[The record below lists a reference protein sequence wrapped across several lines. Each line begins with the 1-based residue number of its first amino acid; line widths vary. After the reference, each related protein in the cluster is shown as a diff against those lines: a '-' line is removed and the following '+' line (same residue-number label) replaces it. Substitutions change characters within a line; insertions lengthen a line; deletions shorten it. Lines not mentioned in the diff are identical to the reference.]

1 MNLDLPERWRA
12 EIAQIL
18 VRHLPGAEVRAFG
31 SRVTGKNHPGS
42 DLDLA
47 VLGGTSAGLA
57 AARSAISESNVPISV
72 DLLAYERLPES
83 YREEIDRSAV
93 PFPLHPE

>member
-18 VRHLPGAEVRAFG
+18 VRHLPGAQVLAFG

-47 VLGGTSAGLA
+47 VIGGTPAGLA
-57 AARSAISESNVPISV
+57 AARSALTESNVPISV
-72 DLLAYERLPES
+72 DLLAYESLPAS
-83 YREEIDRSAV
+83 YREEIDQSAV
-93 PFPLHPE
+93 PFSLSST

>member
-47 VLGGTSAGLA
+47 VISGTSAGLA
-57 AARSAISESNVPISV
+57 AAKSALSESNVPISV
-72 DLLAYERLPES
+72 DLLAYESLPQS
-83 YREEIDRSAV
+83 YQEEIDRSAV
-93 PFPLHPE
+93 PFFQTSE

>member
-47 VLGGTSAGLA
+47 VLGGTPAGLT
-57 AARSAISESNVPISV
+57 AARSALAESNVPISV
-72 DLLAYERLPES
+72 DLLAYESLPES
-83 YREEIDRSAV
+83 YREVIDRSAV
-93 PFPLHPE
+93 PFPLNPA